1 MTAPVRTTIPS
12 TTALRVFEAAARHLT
27 CTGAAEELCL
37 TQSAVS
43 KQIRTLEETL
53 GVNLF
58 VRVNR
63 GLVLTD
69 LGRSYLDEVRPILI
83 QLAAASAHVAMRPVD
98 PSTLTLRILAIVGD
112 RWLLPRF
119 ASFAEAN
126 PLIDVQFTS
135 LLSKDGKDQALTDGE
150 FRFGDGVWPGFVADY
165 LFGREMLLVAAPKY
179 LQTVP
184 ELRTASDA
192 MRCHLIQHFQVPL
205 AWDEYAAAHQ
215 LSTNEP
221 RKVTRYEFYSTLLK
235 AAVAGMGLAL
245 VPRVFVQEELAR
257 GELVNPMA
265 SGVVSRF
272 GYYFLSAEH
281 RQTDPAVATMRAW
294 LLEQADDTESESF
307 GALK

>member
-1 MTAPVRTTIPS
+1 MSQNARVTIPS
-12 TTALRVFEAAARHLT
+12 TTALRVFEAASRHLT
-27 CTGAAEELCL
+27 MTGAADELFL

-43 KQIRTLEETL
+43 KQIRALEETL

-58 VRVNR
+58 VRINR

-69 LGRSYLDEVRPILI
+69 LGRIYLDDIRPLLV

-98 PSTLTLRILAIVGD
+98 PTTLTLRILAIVGD

-119 ASFAEAN
+119 SSFAEAN
-126 PLIDVQFTS
+126 PLINVQFTS

-179 LQTVP
+179 LQSLP
-184 ELRTASDA
+184 ELRGPDSIVK
-192 MRCHLIQHFQVPL
+192 CHLLQHFQAPM

-215 LSTNEP
+215 IVVPEP

-235 AAVAGMGLAL
+235 AAVAGMGMAL
-245 VPRVFVQEELAR
+245 VPKVFVSEELSR
-257 GELVNPMA
+257 GELVNPLA
-265 SGVVSRF
+265 SGVVSRY
-272 GYYFLSAEH
+272 GYYFLTAEH

-294 LLEQADDTESESF
+294 LLEQADETEGLPEP
-307 GALK
+307 

>member
-1 MTAPVRTTIPS
+1 MSAPVRTIIPS
-12 TTALRVFEAAARHLT
+12 TTALRVFEVTARHLT
-27 CTGAAEELCL
+27 CTGAADELFL

-53 GVNLF
+53 GVDLF

-69 LGRSYLDEVRPILI
+69 LGRTYLDDIRPLLI

-98 PSTLTLRILAIVGD
+98 PTTLTLRILAIVGD

-135 LLSKDGKDQALTDGE
+135 LLSKDGRDQALTDGE

-165 LFGREMLLVAAPKY
+165 LFGREMLLVASPKY
-179 LQTVP
+179 LQSVP
-184 ELRTASDA
+184 ELHSPADVL
-192 MRCHLIQHFQVPL
+192 RCHLIQHFQAPL
-205 AWDEYAAAHQ
+205 AWDEYAVAHQ
-215 LSTNEP
+215 LSTAEP
-221 RKVTRYEFYSTLLK
+221 HKVTRYEFYSTLLK
-235 AAVAGMGLAL
+235 ASVEGMGIALA
-245 VPRVFVQEELAR
+245 PHVFVRDELVR

-265 SGVVSRF
+265 SGVKSRY
-272 GYYFLSAEH
+272 GYYFLTAEH

-294 LLEQADDTESESF
+294 LLEQADETESQ
-307 GALK
+307 ALGTAA